1 MLLGVF
7 EFYPA
12 EDLADL
18 NVNRQDTARAFL
30 FSFGD
35 RDAAEDRG
43 LPHLR

>member
-7 EFYPA
+7 EFHPA

-18 NVNRQDTARAFL
+18 NVNRPDTARAFL

-35 RDAAEDRG
+35 RDAAEDSG
-43 LPHLR
+43 LTHLR